1 MIGHDPF
8 ERDHWDIYAETMDL
22 TIEGHELLAREI
34 LCELKGLWRW
44 LVTSVQAIPAM
55 LLTRSARPER
65 EAAFITL
72 PVRRR

>member
-44 LVTSVQAIPAM
+44 L
-55 LLTRSARPER
+55 LTRPER
-65 EAAFITL
+65 PEQQVAYITL